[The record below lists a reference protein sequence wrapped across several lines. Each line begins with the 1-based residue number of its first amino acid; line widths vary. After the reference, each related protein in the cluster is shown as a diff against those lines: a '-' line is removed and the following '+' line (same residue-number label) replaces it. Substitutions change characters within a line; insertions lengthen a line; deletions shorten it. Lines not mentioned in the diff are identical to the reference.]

1 MSRIISLNRDPRVNE
16 FGPNDL
22 VVNTKTGDL
31 FLKAKRK
38 LFKIVSRN
46 QFDQTTTDSLLNL
59 LSEASETVES
69 GSKSAKLRGFDIG
82 TDGLYAIRTSSPR
95 TGSNVSLHG
104 GPPFDYGQPLPN
116 SPYIK
121 TNGGF
126 DILMDNA
133 NEYSNSAFRVFKNT
147 GIAGVA
153 PGVELLKLDEN
164 GNLTVSG
171 SILTSGSGGNISG
184 SLTISG
190 NLIVSG
196 NSTFNDAITIPKL
209 VKIYFDDDGFPLSR
223 NPNDLIF
230 FTKYLLL
237 CKECIKDAQQYVPDF
252 LETIIDKN
260 LICLKNILTPNDN
273 VPLFN
278 GGTEENLDELIKFI
292 NKLEYKTKDKKKLI
306 GGILIFNYKNNEIF
320 IDTGEPPQKKF
331 SSSYQSGP
339 LSFEYYVDGIKI
351 ITNCGFGAKISKKAE
366 LLSRL
371 TSAQSTLTVN
381 DTSVTKFERNKIINK
396 IFGNS
401 IKDSFKIFDVN
412 YEESANHIKLIASHN
427 GYERKFGC
435 THKREI
441 SINKDTNSLVGVD
454 ELKKRKDGKPI
465 NYSIRFHL
473 CPGLTAVKTMS
484 GNSVLIQLSKNKS
497 LIFTIDNESIVL
509 EKSIFLG
516 GNKILE
522 NTCVTVSGNLV
533 NKDKSIHWEI
543 KKKI

>member
-1 MSRIISLNRDPRVNE
+1 MSRIIPLNRDPRLNE

-22 VVNTKTGDL
+22 VVNTKSGDL

-209 VKIYFDDDGFPLSR
+209 VKIYFDSPSGMHIYSEGTAPGENQIIVAKTNNLR
-223 NPNDLIF
+223 ILNQAHG
-230 FTKYLLL
+230 
-237 CKECIKDAQQYVPDF
+237 KDIEF
-252 LETIIDKN
+252 
-260 LICLKNILTPNDN
+260 
-273 VPLFN
+273 
-278 GGTEENLDELIKFI
+278 GTENASGTAKTPLILSGSGDATFGGNLTVTSNI
-292 NKLEYKTKDKKKLI
+292 
-306 GGILIFNYKNNEIF
+306 
-320 IDTGEPPQKKF
+320 
-331 SSSYQSGP
+331 SASGTI
-339 LSFEYYVDGIKI
+339 VG
-351 ITNCGFGAKISKKAE
+351 
-366 LLSRL
+366 
-371 TSAQSTLTVN
+371 STLT
-381 DTSVTKFERNKIINK
+381 
-396 IFGNS
+396 G
-401 IKDSFKIFDVN
+401 
-412 YEESANHIKLIASHN
+412 
-427 GYERKFGC
+427 
-435 THKREI
+435 
-441 SINKDTNSLVGVD
+441 
-454 ELKKRKDGKPI
+454 
-465 NYSIRFHL
+465 
-473 CPGLTAVKTMS
+473 
-484 GNSVLIQLSKNKS
+484 
-497 LIFTIDNESIVL
+497 TID
-509 EKSIFLG
+509 G
-516 GNKILE
+516 G
-522 NTCVTVSGNLV
+522 SF
-533 NKDKSIHWEI
+533 
-543 KKKI
+543 